1 MTIYEILKSNG
12 RRSKYASLELAK
24 AGFKQGDKAIYEVEI
39 IPFRVQSLVDN
50 SQPKRKCE
58 RVVYE

>member
-1 MTIYEILKSNG
+1 MIIYEILKQNG
-12 RRSKYASLELAK
+12 SRSKYASLELAK
-24 AGFKQGDKAIYEVEI
+24 QGFKEGDKAIIEVEI
-39 IPFRVQSLVDN
+39 IPFRYQSYCDN